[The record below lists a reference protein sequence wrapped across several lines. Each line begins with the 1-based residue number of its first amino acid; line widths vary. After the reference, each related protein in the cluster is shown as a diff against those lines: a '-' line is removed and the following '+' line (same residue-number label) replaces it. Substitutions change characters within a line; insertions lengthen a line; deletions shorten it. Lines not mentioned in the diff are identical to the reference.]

1 MTTKDYPQPEEN
13 VPTVHEPTEAYGY
26 ATSPVTRQPPCQYTL
41 EELNRRLDQAEEED
55 RQGLG
60 CTTEELRKRHPR
72 WKIS

>member
-41 EELNRRLDQAEEED
+41 EELNRRLDQAEED
-55 RQGLG
+55 VKAGRYY
-60 CTTEELRKRHPR
+60 TTEVIRKMYPR
-72 WKIS
+72 WKLK